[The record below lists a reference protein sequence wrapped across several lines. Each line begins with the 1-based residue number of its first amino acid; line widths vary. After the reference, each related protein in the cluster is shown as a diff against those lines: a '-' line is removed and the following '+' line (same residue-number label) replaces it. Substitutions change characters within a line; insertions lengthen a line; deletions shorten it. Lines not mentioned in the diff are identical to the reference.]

1 MLRTRR
7 LLIRPWT
14 LDASDIDRVF
24 DIYSRWEVSRWL
36 GATPR
41 AMRTRDEAV
50 ERVTRYRELSTSD
63 DQYGVWAVQ
72 VRATGIIAGTVLF
85 KHLPNSDGS
94 PPTDIEVGWHLHPD
108 SWGHGY
114 ATEAARGVLE
124 RGFAAGVAQ
133 VYAVV
138 YPGNDASVA
147 VCRRLGMRPLGTT
160 DRWYGTALE
169 AYVLTRPQEQGS

>member
-7 LLIRPWT
+7 LLLRPFT
-14 LDASDIDRVF
+14 DEDIDRIF

-50 ERVTRYRELSTSD
+50 ERLAKWREVSTAD
-63 DQYGVWAVQ
+63 EQLGIWAVQ
-72 VRATGIIAGTVLF
+72 VRATGVLAGTALF

-94 PPTDIEVGWHLHPD
+94 PPTDVEVGWHLHPD
-108 SWGHGY
+108 CWGHGY
-114 ATEAARGVLE
+114 ATEAARGLID
-124 RGFAAGVAQ
+124 RGFAAGIPE

-138 YPGNDASVA
+138 YPDNTASVA
-147 VCRRLGMRPLGTT
+147 VCRRLGMTPLGRT
-160 DRWYGTALE
+160 DRWYSTELE
-169 AYVLTRPQEQGS
+169 AFVLKRPQ